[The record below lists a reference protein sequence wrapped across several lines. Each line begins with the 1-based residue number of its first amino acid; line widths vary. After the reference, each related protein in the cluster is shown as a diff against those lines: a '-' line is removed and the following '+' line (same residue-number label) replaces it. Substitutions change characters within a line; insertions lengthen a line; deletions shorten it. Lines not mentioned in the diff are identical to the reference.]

1 MIIVIMIVSR
11 TADKLLQ
18 GLYSI
23 IMQRNVTGS
32 RLGSTAADVCHTGL
46 SSTGQALEVIRDTF

>member
-1 MIIVIMIVSR
+1 MIIIIMSVSR

-18 GLYSI
+18 GLYCI

-32 RLGSTAADVCHTGL
+32 RLGSTAADFCQADL
-46 SSTGQALEVIRDTF
+46 SCTGQALEVMRDTC